1 MPKAHANGIEIE
13 YACYG
18 HGDAR
23 PLLLL
28 RGLGTQL
35 IQWNPQ
41 LCERIADAG
50 HRLVIF
56 DTRDVGLSTHFSEA
70 GVPELAGVARALA

>member
-18 HGDAR
+18 HEDAR

-35 IQWNPQ
+35 IQWDPR
-41 LCERIADAG
+41 LCERIASAG
-50 HRLVIF
+50 HRLV
-56 DTRDVGLSTHFSEA
+56 
-70 GVPELAGVARALA
+70 